1 MWKLNSILV
10 NIQWVKE
17 IKRKKICF
25 ETQMEKTTYQNL
37 WDGAKNCPE
46 KKIYKQ

>member
-1 MWKLNSILV
+1 MEIEQYTCEHPMGQRNK
-10 NIQWVKE
+10 KE
-17 IKRKKICF
+17 KICF

-37 WDGAKNCPE
+37 WDGTKNCSE